1 MGLVFVCTF
10 IHYLL
15 YHNFNANFYY
25 YFQTHFNSIMS
36 AYVPPYFP
44 TLKIFIDS
52 NDDELKKMYQTAVIQ
67 HNHAL
72 EHDGFPN
79 AGFDLFVPEEVKFT
93 EEDVSEC
100 RKIDFALKTEVVSR
114 VYSGSGSFFD
124 TSKAFYLYAR
134 SSISK
139 TPLMVANHVGIVDSG
154 YRGNL
159 IGAVRLLGNSYCIN
173 CICSSC
179 RSRSNQRVTY
189 EDCDCS
195 SCLGSNQC
203 YTYVVEKYTRLFQ
216 ICMGNLEPFRV
227 ELVETVDA
235 LSTTSRGAGGF
246 GSTGLV
252 GVRNTTTC

>member
-1 MGLVFVCTF
+1 
-10 IHYLL
+10 
-15 YHNFNANFYY
+15 
-25 YFQTHFNSIMS
+25 MS

-44 TLKIFIDS
+44 VLKIFIDS
-52 NDDELKKMYQTAVIQ
+52 NDDELKKLYQIAVSE

-79 AGFDLFVPEEVKFT
+79 AGFDLFVPEEVKFMQ
-93 EEDVSEC
+93 EDMMQC
-100 RKIDFALKTEVVSR
+100 RKIDFVLKTEVVSR

-159 IGAVRLLGNSYCIN
+159 IGAVRFLCGPSG
-173 CICSSC
+173 SSNT
-179 RSRSNQRVTY
+179 S
-189 EDCDCS
+189 D
-195 SCLGSNQC
+195 
-203 YTYVVEKYTRLFQ
+203 TYVVEKYTRLVQ

-227 ELVETVDA
+227 ELVDSVDA

-252 GVRNTTTC
+252 GLRNTTC

>member
-1 MGLVFVCTF
+1 
-10 IHYLL
+10 
-15 YHNFNANFYY
+15 
-25 YFQTHFNSIMS
+25 MS

-44 TLKIFIDS
+44 VLKIFIDS
-52 NDDELKKMYQTAVIQ
+52 NDDELKKLYQIAVSE

-79 AGFDLFVPEEVKFT
+79 AGFDLFVPEEIKFM
-93 EEDVSEC
+93 EEDIMQC

-139 TPLMVANHVGIVDSG
+139 MPLMVANHVGIVDSG

-159 IGAVRLLGNSYCIN
+159 IGAVRFLYQPT
-173 CICSSC
+173 SS
-179 RSRSNQRVTY
+179 SSNTY
-189 EDCDCS
+189 MI
-195 SCLGSNQC
+195 
-203 YTYVVEKYTRLFQ
+203 EKYTRLFQ

-227 ELVETVDA
+227 ELVDTVDA

-252 GVRNTTTC
+252 GLRNTTC

>member
-1 MGLVFVCTF
+1 
-10 IHYLL
+10 
-15 YHNFNANFYY
+15 
-25 YFQTHFNSIMS
+25 MS

-44 TLKIFIDS
+44 VLKIFIDS
-52 NDDELKKMYQTAVIQ
+52 NDDELKKLYQIAVSE

-79 AGFDLFVPEEVKFT
+79 AGFDLFVPEEVKFMQ
-93 EEDVSEC
+93 EDMMQC
-100 RKIDFALKTEVVSR
+100 RKIDFVLKTEVVSR

-159 IGAVRLLGNSYCIN
+159 IGAVRFLCGPSG
-173 CICSSC
+173 SSNT
-179 RSRSNQRVTY
+179 S
-189 EDCDCS
+189 D
-195 SCLGSNQC
+195 
-203 YTYVVEKYTRLFQ
+203 TYVVEKYTRLFQ

-227 ELVETVDA
+227 ELVDSVDA

-252 GVRNTTTC
+252 GLRNTTC

>member
-1 MGLVFVCTF
+1 
-10 IHYLL
+10 
-15 YHNFNANFYY
+15 
-25 YFQTHFNSIMS
+25 MS

-44 TLKIFIDS
+44 VLKIFIDS
-52 NDDELKKMYQTAVIQ
+52 NDDELKKLYQIAVSE

-79 AGFDLFVPEEVKFT
+79 AGFDLFVPEEVKFM
-93 EEDVSEC
+93 EEDVLQC

-139 TPLMVANHVGIVDSG
+139 MPLMVANHVGIVDSG

-159 IGAVRLLGNSYCIN
+159 IGAVRFLYQPTSSSSNSYVI
-173 CICSSC
+173 
-179 RSRSNQRVTY
+179 
-189 EDCDCS
+189 
-195 SCLGSNQC
+195 
-203 YTYVVEKYTRLFQ
+203 EKNTRLFQ

-227 ELVETVDA
+227 ELVESVDA

-252 GVRNTTTC
+252 GVRTTTC

>member
-1 MGLVFVCTF
+1 
-10 IHYLL
+10 
-15 YHNFNANFYY
+15 
-25 YFQTHFNSIMS
+25 MS
-36 AYVPPYFP
+36 AYVPRDIS

-52 NDDELKKMYQTAVIQ
+52 EDDDLKNLYRNAVLE

-93 EEDVSEC
+93 EEDVMQC
-100 RKIDFALKTEVVSR
+100 RKIDFALKTEVVAR

-159 IGAVRLLGNSYCIN
+159 IGAVRLLCG
-173 CICSSC
+173 SS
-179 RSRSNQRVTY
+179 
-189 EDCDCS
+189 
-195 SCLGSNQC
+195 GSNQC
-203 YTYVVEKYTRLFQ
+203 ATYVVEKYTRLFQ

-252 GVRNTTTC
+252 GLRNNTC

>member
-1 MGLVFVCTF
+1 
-10 IHYLL
+10 
-15 YHNFNANFYY
+15 
-25 YFQTHFNSIMS
+25 MS

-44 TLKIFIDS
+44 VLKIFIDS
-52 NDDELKKMYQTAVIQ
+52 NDDELKKLYQIAVSE

-79 AGFDLFVPEEVKFT
+79 AGFDLFVPEEIKFM
-93 EEDVSEC
+93 EEDVMQC

-139 TPLMVANHVGIVDSG
+139 MPLMVANHVGIVDSG

-159 IGAVRLLGNSYCIN
+159 IGAVRLLGHSYCFN
-173 CICSSC
+173 CTCSSC
-179 RSRSNQRVTY
+179 R
-189 EDCDCS
+189 
-195 SCLGSNQC
+195 LGSNQC
-203 YTYVVEKYTRLFQ
+203 DTYVVEKYTRLFQ

-227 ELVETVDA
+227 ELVDSVDA

-252 GVRNTTTC
+252 GVRNTTC

>member
-1 MGLVFVCTF
+1 
-10 IHYLL
+10 
-15 YHNFNANFYY
+15 
-25 YFQTHFNSIMS
+25 MS
-36 AYVPPYFP
+36 AYVLPLRDIP

-52 NDDELKKMYQTAVIQ
+52 NDDDLKKMYQTAVSE

-93 EEDVSEC
+93 EEDVMQC
-100 RKIDFALKTEVVSR
+100 RKIDFALKTEVVAR

-159 IGAVRLLGNSYCIN
+159 IGAVRFLCGPSG
-173 CICSSC
+173 SSNP
-179 RSRSNQRVTY
+179 SA
-189 EDCDCS
+189 
-195 SCLGSNQC
+195 
-203 YTYVVEKYTRLFQ
+203 TYVVEKYTRLFQ

-227 ELVETVDA
+227 ELVDSVDA

-252 GVRNTTTC
+252 GLRNTTC

>member
-1 MGLVFVCTF
+1 
-10 IHYLL
+10 
-15 YHNFNANFYY
+15 
-25 YFQTHFNSIMS
+25 MS
-36 AYVPPYFP
+36 AYVPPLRDIP

-52 NDDELKKMYQTAVIQ
+52 NDDELKKMYQIAVSE

-79 AGFDLFVPEEVKFT
+79 AGFDLFVPEEVKFMQ
-93 EEDVSEC
+93 EDVLQC

-159 IGAVRLLGNSYCIN
+159 IGAVRFLCGP
-173 CICSSC
+173 SSNP
-179 RSRSNQRVTY
+179 S
-189 EDCDCS
+189 D
-195 SCLGSNQC
+195 
-203 YTYVVEKYTRLFQ
+203 TYVVEKYTRLFQ

-227 ELVETVDA
+227 ELVESVDA

-252 GVRNTTTC
+252 GVRNTTTTF

>member
-1 MGLVFVCTF
+1 
-10 IHYLL
+10 
-15 YHNFNANFYY
+15 
-25 YFQTHFNSIMS
+25 MS

-44 TLKIFIDS
+44 VLKIFIDS
-52 NDDELKKMYQTAVIQ
+52 NDDELKKLYQISVSE

-79 AGFDLFVPEEVKFT
+79 AGFDLFVPEEIKFT
-93 EEDVSEC
+93 EEDVMQC

-159 IGAVRLLGNSYCIN
+159 IGAVRLLCGPSG
-173 CICSSC
+173 SS
-179 RSRSNQRVTY
+179 SSSNTY
-189 EDCDCS
+189 I
-195 SCLGSNQC
+195 
-203 YTYVVEKYTRLFQ
+203 VEKNTRLFQ

-227 ELVETVDA
+227 EIVESVDA

-252 GVRNTTTC
+252 GLRNTTC

>member
-1 MGLVFVCTF
+1 
-10 IHYLL
+10 
-15 YHNFNANFYY
+15 
-25 YFQTHFNSIMS
+25 MS

-44 TLKIFIDS
+44 VLKIFIDS
-52 NDDELKKMYQTAVIQ
+52 NDDELKKLYQIAVSE

-79 AGFDLFVPEEVKFT
+79 AGFDLFVPEEIKFM
-93 EEDVSEC
+93 EEDIMQC

-139 TPLMVANHVGIVDSG
+139 MPLMVANHVGIVDSG

-159 IGAVRLLGNSYCIN
+159 IGAVRFLYQPT
-173 CICSSC
+173 SS
-179 RSRSNQRVTY
+179 SSNTY
-189 EDCDCS
+189 MI
-195 SCLGSNQC
+195 
-203 YTYVVEKYTRLFQ
+203 EKYTRLFQ

-227 ELVETVDA
+227 ELVDSVDA

-252 GVRNTTTC
+252 GVRNTTC

>member
-1 MGLVFVCTF
+1 
-10 IHYLL
+10 
-15 YHNFNANFYY
+15 
-25 YFQTHFNSIMS
+25 MS
-36 AYVPPYFP
+36 AYVPPLRDIS

-52 NDDELKKMYQTAVIQ
+52 NDDELKKLYQIAVSE

-79 AGFDLFVPEEVKFT
+79 AGFDLFVPEEIKFT
-93 EEDVSEC
+93 EEDVMQC
-100 RKIDFALKTEVVSR
+100 RKIDFGLKTEVVAR
-114 VYSGSGSFFD
+114 VYSGSGNFFD
-124 TSKAFYLYAR
+124 LSKAFYLYAR

-159 IGAVRLLGNSYCIN
+159 IGAVRLLGSPYCSN
-173 CICSSC
+173 CTCSSC
-179 RSRSNQRVTY
+179 SLAS
-189 EDCDCS
+189 
-195 SCLGSNQC
+195 SNQC
-203 YTYVVEKYTRLFQ
+203 DTYVVEKYTRLFQ

-252 GVRNTTTC
+252 GVTNTTC

>member
-1 MGLVFVCTF
+1 
-10 IHYLL
+10 
-15 YHNFNANFYY
+15 
-25 YFQTHFNSIMS
+25 MS
-36 AYVPPYFP
+36 AYVPREFP

-52 NDDELKKMYQTAVIQ
+52 EDDELKKLYQTAVLQ
-67 HNHAL
+67 HIHAL

-93 EEDVSEC
+93 QEDVMQC
-100 RKIDFALKTEVVSR
+100 RKIDFALKTEVVAR

-159 IGAVRLLGNSYCIN
+159 IGAVRLLY
-173 CICSSC
+173 SS
-179 RSRSNQRVTY
+179 SGGSSSN
-189 EDCDCS
+189 
-195 SCLGSNQC
+195 LSN
-203 YTYVVEKYTRLFQ
+203 TYVVEKYTRLFQ

-227 ELVETVDA
+227 ELVESVDE

-252 GVRNTTTC
+252 GVRTTC

>member
-1 MGLVFVCTF
+1 
-10 IHYLL
+10 
-15 YHNFNANFYY
+15 
-25 YFQTHFNSIMS
+25 MS
-36 AYVPPYFP
+36 AYVPPLRDIP

-52 NDDELKKMYQTAVIQ
+52 NDDELKKMYQIAVSE

-79 AGFDLFVPEEVKFT
+79 AGFDLFVPEEVKFMQ
-93 EEDVSEC
+93 EDVLQC

-159 IGAVRLLGNSYCIN
+159 IGAVRFLCGPSG
-173 CICSSC
+173 SSNT
-179 RSRSNQRVTY
+179 S
-189 EDCDCS
+189 D
-195 SCLGSNQC
+195 
-203 YTYVVEKYTRLFQ
+203 TYVVEKYTRLFQ

-227 ELVETVDA
+227 ELVDSVDA

-252 GVRNTTTC
+252 GLRNTTC